1 MKKIFAIAL
10 AVVMVLSIASVAA
23 AFNWGP
29 AASSGDSFGYGIDV
43 IKYTRSTGEIGS
55 SYFNADDAAT
65 AVNGADVYFA
75 IKLTVPDLLATNDIR
90 ANAEV
95 KIDATAIS
103 GFDGGTYDI
112 SDLGKGTYYYMEDAP
127 GLADGFYLIDAFVA
141 NSRWMNFV
149 SETPVFARYCL
160 DTDTA
165 EVYAEVT
172 SDRPLGRWF
181 TVGGYDIGKVLI
193 SENGVDANVDLG
205 SLAVQNYTNGNPS
218 VATQGVYQIN
228 FTGSATDG
236 NWFAINSD
244 PNNGAT
250 VNVTIGKTAS
260 IPLTKYDQAAG
271 TTTHGI
277 QTAAMARTVIDKLGG
292 EGAKVTIDGAEYEL
306 KLAGNGQAI
315 RLYEEPVHN
324 NNVYSGVNNMAAI
337 AAAVSVS
344 ASSAFAPDSA
354 EVVEFREASTPVGSG
369 DLVAVVPLD
378 ANDKALD
385 VIANAAEAAD
395 ARDAIAAVYA
405 GESWA
410 GTKAVTDLM
419 AWLDEGNSKTFR
431 DAVAAGEVYFT
442 DSNLRTAFGF
452 ANKVSDSITWKANST
467 PIILDPTVSIPKT
480 GDNASVIGFAM
491 IMVAVVAAAVAVRKV
506 NA

>member
-1 MKKIFAIAL
+1 MKKILSIAL

-141 NSRWMNFV
+141 NARWMNFV

-160 DTDTA
+160 DTETA

-181 TVGGYDIGKVLI
+181 TVGGYDIGKVAL
-193 SENGVDANVDLG
+193 GAADAVPANVG
-205 SLAVQNYTNGNPS
+205 IGN
-218 VATQGVYQIN
+218 
-228 FTGSATDG
+228 
-236 NWFAINSD
+236 
-244 PNNGAT
+244 AT
-250 VNVTIGKTAS
+250 VTATNAGNQEKATTITFKFPEITNYQGTNCVVNYNMFGYTGKFNVGGVVGTVTEATA
-260 IPLTKYDQAAG
+260 IAKAVADQLKITEGG
-271 TTTHGI
+271 T
-277 QTAAMARTVIDKLGG
+277 VF
-292 EGAKVTIDGAEYEL
+292 TIDGVNFKAVLDTTDATITFTEQGIAPFTTAYY
-306 KLAGNGQAI
+306 GNLPTFTFA
-315 RLYEEPVHN
+315 PV
-324 NNVYSGVNNMAAI
+324 GT
-337 AAAVSVS
+337 AAV
-344 ASSAFAPDSA
+344 PGT
-354 EVVEFREASTPVGSG
+354 EVIEFREASTPAGNGAV
-369 DLVAVVPLD
+369 VAVIPLD
-378 ANDKALD
+378 GNDKALD
-385 VIANAAEAAD
+385 VLASAQELKDYNGGVLKD
-395 ARDAIAAVYA
+395 YYA
-405 GESWA
+405 GKKWA

-431 DAVAAGEVYFT
+431 DAVAAGEVYMT

-452 ANKVSDSITWKANST
+452 AYKVSDSITWKANST
-467 PIILDPTVSIPKT
+467 PIILDHTVGIPKT

>member
-112 SDLGKGTYYYMEDAP
+112 SGLSKGTYYYMEDAP

-141 NSRWMNFV
+141 NARWMNFV

-181 TVGGYDIGKVLI
+181 NVGNYDIGKVAV
-193 SENGVDANVDLG
+193 GGTAAVPANVTFNTDEVQVAGDDSVNDPTVFTFIFRGFDAKQACTLVYN
-205 SLAVQNYTNGNPS
+205 LAGIS
-218 VATQGVYQIN
+218 VEHETAAEQV
-228 FTGSATDG
+228 
-236 NWFAINSD
+236 
-244 PNNGAT
+244 NGAR
-250 VNVTIGKTAS
+250 I
-260 IPLTKYDQAAG
+260 AAA
-271 TTTHGI
+271 I
-277 QTAAMARTVIDKLGG
+277 ANKLGVG
-292 EGAKVTIDGAEYEL
+292 SVVTIDGVEFQVGLSGNTVTFTEVGAPGDYDTKFYGKTPIFTAEAIGT
-306 KLAGNGQAI
+306 AGTAGTT
-315 RLYEEPVHN
+315 
-324 NNVYSGVNNMAAI
+324 
-337 AAAVSVS
+337 
-344 ASSAFAPDSA
+344 
-354 EVVEFREASTPVGSG
+354 VVEFREANHPIGKGKLIAVIPLGSG
-369 DLVAVVPLD
+369 DL
-378 ANDKALD
+378 ALD
-385 VIANAAEAAD
+385 VIGSKDELNAYNNLKAE
-395 ARDAIAAVYA
+395 YA
-405 GESWA
+405 GVKWA
-410 GTKAVTDLM
+410 GTQAITNLM

-431 DAVAAGEVYFT
+431 DAVAAREVYFT
-442 DSNLRTAFGF
+442 DSNMRTAFGF

-467 PIILDPTVSIPKT
+467 PIILDPIGIPKT

>member
-43 IKYTRSTGEIGS
+43 IKFTRSTGEIGS

-75 IKLTVPDLLATNDIR
+75 IKLTVPDLPATNEIR
-90 ANAEV
+90 KNAKVE
-95 KIDATAIS
+95 INATAIS
-103 GFDGGTYDI
+103 GFDGGTYKI

-127 GLADGFYLIDAFVA
+127 DLADGFYLIDAFVA
-141 NSRWMNFV
+141 NAHWMNFV

-181 TVGGYDIGKVLI
+181 NVGNYDIGKVAV
-193 SENGVDANVDLG
+193 GGTAAQPANVAFAANTVKVTGAGNENAPTVFTFTFGDFYADQKCTLVYNLAGISVEHETGKDYVNANAIATEIAKKLG
-205 SLAVQNYTNGNPS
+205 VGSTVVIDGVKFQVGRNNADVTFTEVGAPGSYT
-218 VATQGVYQIN
+218 TQFN
-228 FTGSATDG
+228 
-236 NWFAINSD
+236 
-244 PNNGAT
+244 
-250 VNVTIGKTAS
+250 GKTPIFTAEA
-260 IPLTKYDQAAG
+260 IGTAGTAG
-271 TTTHGI
+271 TT
-277 QTAAMARTVIDKLGG
+277 
-292 EGAKVTIDGAEYEL
+292 
-306 KLAGNGQAI
+306 
-315 RLYEEPVHN
+315 
-324 NNVYSGVNNMAAI
+324 
-337 AAAVSVS
+337 
-344 ASSAFAPDSA
+344 
-354 EVVEFREASTPVGSG
+354 VVEFREASHSIGEGDLIAVIPLGSG
-369 DLVAVVPLD
+369 DL
-378 ANDKALD
+378 ALD
-385 VIANAAEAAD
+385 VLGSKDELNAYNTALKAE
-395 ARDAIAAVYA
+395 YA
-405 GESWA
+405 GETWA
-410 GTKAVTDLM
+410 GTQAITNLM

-431 DAVAAGEVYFT
+431 DAVAAREVYFT
-442 DSNLRTAFGF
+442 DSNMRTAFGF

>member
-1 MKKIFAIAL
+1 MKKILSIAL

-43 IKYTRSTGEIGS
+43 IKFTRSTGEIGS

-112 SDLGKGTYYYMEDAP
+112 SGLSKGTYYYMEDAP

-141 NSRWMNFV
+141 NARWMNFV

-181 TVGGYDIGKVLI
+181 TVGGYDIGKVAL
-193 SENGVDANVDLG
+193 GAADAKPANV
-205 SLAVQNYTNGNPS
+205 AI
-218 VATQGVYQIN
+218 QG
-228 FTGSATDG
+228 A
-236 NWFAINSD
+236 
-244 PNNGAT
+244 
-250 VNVTIGKTAS
+250 NVTMTDAGNQEEETVITFTFPSITNYQGTNCVVNYNMFGYTGKFNVGGAVGHVTEATA
-260 IPLTKYDQAAG
+260 IAKAVADQLKITAAG
-271 TTTHGI
+271 TPF
-277 QTAAMARTVIDKLGG
+277 
-292 EGAKVTIDGAEYEL
+292 TIDGVNFQAVWN
-306 KLAGNGQAI
+306 NGTITFTEQGTAPFTDK
-315 RLYEEPVHN
+315 YYN
-324 NNVYSGVNNMAAI
+324 NAPAFTF
-337 AAAVSVS
+337 AAAGTAAV
-344 ASSAFAPDSA
+344 PGT
-354 EVVEFREASTPVGSG
+354 EVIEFREASTTAGNGAV
-369 DLVAVVPLD
+369 VAVIPLD
-378 ANDKALD
+378 GNDKALD
-385 VIANAAEAAD
+385 VLASAQELAAYNNRALNGYYTGQN
-395 ARDAIAAVYA
+395 RVK
-405 GESWA
+405 WA

-431 DAVAAGEVYFT
+431 DAVAAGEVYMT

-452 ANKVSDSITWKANST
+452 AYKVSDSITWKANST

>member
-1 MKKIFAIAL
+1 MKKILSIAL

-75 IKLTVPDLLATNDIR
+75 IKLTVPDLSATNGIR

-95 KIDATAIS
+95 EIDATAIS

-141 NSRWMNFV
+141 NARWMNFV

-181 TVGGYDIGKVLI
+181 TVGGYDIGKVALGAADAI
-193 SENGVDANVDLG
+193 PANVAIQGADVTMREAG
-205 SLAVQNYTNGNPS
+205 DKEKPTVITFTFPTITNYQASACDVNYNMFGFTGTVTVPTNATNNYNMTGAAVAQE
-218 VATQGVYQIN
+218 VATDLNI
-228 FTGSATDG
+228 
-236 NWFAINSD
+236 
-244 PNNGAT
+244 
-250 VNVTIGKTAS
+250 K
-260 IPLTKYDQAAG
+260 AAG
-271 TTTHGI
+271 TPFTINGVNFQATWTNGSNKIIFTEEVAPSYTTEYFGNPPAFTFEAVG
-277 QTAAMARTVIDKLGG
+277 TAAVPGTEVI
-292 EGAKVTIDGAEYEL
+292 EFRVASTP
-306 KLAGNGQAI
+306 AGNGD
-315 RLYEEPVHN
+315 V
-324 NNVYSGVNNMAAI
+324 
-337 AAAVSVS
+337 
-344 ASSAFAPDSA
+344 
-354 EVVEFREASTPVGSG
+354 
-369 DLVAVVPLD
+369 VAVIPLD
-378 ANDKALD
+378 GNDKALD
-385 VIANAAEAAD
+385 VLASAQELAAYNNRALNGYYTGQN
-395 ARDAIAAVYA
+395 RVK
-405 GESWA
+405 WA

-431 DAVAAGEVYFT
+431 DAVAAGEVYMT

-452 ANKVSDSITWKANST
+452 AYKVSDSITWKANST
-467 PIILDPTVSIPKT
+467 PIILDPTVGIPKT

>member
-43 IKYTRSTGEIGS
+43 IKFTRSTGEIGS

-141 NSRWMNFV
+141 NARWMNFV

-181 TVGGYDIGKVLI
+181 NVGNYDIGKVAV
-193 SENGVDANVDLG
+193 GGTAAQPANVTFN
-205 SLAVQNYTNGNPS
+205 ATNT
-218 VATQGVYQIN
+218 VKV
-228 FTGSATDG
+228 
-236 NWFAINSD
+236 
-244 PNNGAT
+244 NGAGNENAPT
-250 VNVTIGKTAS
+250 VFTFTFGGFNAAQACTLVYNLAGISVEHETNAGPVNSTDIAREIAKKLGIGGTVVIDSVKFQVGLNGADVTFTEVGAPGKYTTKFNGETPIFSAEALGTAG
-260 IPLTKYDQAAG
+260 TAG
-271 TTTHGI
+271 TT
-277 QTAAMARTVIDKLGG
+277 
-292 EGAKVTIDGAEYEL
+292 
-306 KLAGNGQAI
+306 
-315 RLYEEPVHN
+315 
-324 NNVYSGVNNMAAI
+324 
-337 AAAVSVS
+337 
-344 ASSAFAPDSA
+344 
-354 EVVEFREASTPVGSG
+354 VVEFREANHPIGKGKLIAVIPLGGS
-369 DLVAVVPLD
+369 DL
-378 ANDKALD
+378 ALD
-385 VIANAAEAAD
+385 VLGSKDELNAYNNGALKAE
-395 ARDAIAAVYA
+395 YA
-405 GESWA
+405 GATWA
-410 GTKAVTDLM
+410 GTQAITNLM

-431 DAVAAGEVYFT
+431 DAVAAREVYFT
-442 DSNLRTAFGF
+442 DSNMRTAFGF

>member
-1 MKKIFAIAL
+1 MKKILSIAL

-43 IKYTRSTGEIGS
+43 IKFTRSTGEIGS

-75 IKLTVPDLLATNDIR
+75 IKLTVPDLSATNGIR

-95 KIDATAIS
+95 EIDATAIS

-141 NSRWMNFV
+141 NARWMNFV

-172 SDRPLGRWF
+172 SDRPLGPWF
-181 TVGGYDIGKVLI
+181 TVGGYDIGKVAL
-193 SENGVDANVDLG
+193 GAADAVPANVAIQG
-205 SLAVQNYTNGNPS
+205 ANVGMTSAGNKEAATVITFTFPTIQNYQDSECEVNYKMFDFTGTVTVAAGKTSNKDVAATVAEALDIDEAGNALFTIDGVNFQAQLGTGRNGNKI
-218 VATQGVYQIN
+218 T
-228 FTGSATDG
+228 FTEQPGGDG
-236 NWFAINSD
+236 LFTTEYLNNPPAFTFA
-244 PNNGAT
+244 
-250 VNVTIGKTAS
+250 
-260 IPLTKYDQAAG
+260 AAG
-271 TTTHGI
+271 T
-277 QTAAMARTVIDKLGG
+277 
-292 EGAKVTIDGAEYEL
+292 
-306 KLAGNGQAI
+306 
-315 RLYEEPVHN
+315 
-324 NNVYSGVNNMAAI
+324 
-337 AAAVSVS
+337 AAV
-344 ASSAFAPDSA
+344 PGT
-354 EVVEFREASTPVGSG
+354 EVIEFREASTPAGEGAV
-369 DLVAVVPLD
+369 VAVIPLD
-378 ANDKALD
+378 GNDKALD
-385 VIANAAEAAD
+385 VLASAQELKGYNGGVLKD
-395 ARDAIAAVYA
+395 YYT
-405 GESWA
+405 GENGVKWA

-431 DAVAAGEVYFT
+431 DAVAAGEVYMT

-452 ANKVSDSITWKANST
+452 AYKVSDSITWKANST
-467 PIILDPTVSIPKT
+467 PIILDPIGIPKT

>member
-1 MKKIFAIAL
+1 MKKILSIAL

-29 AASSGDSFGYGIDV
+29 AASSGDAFGYGIDV

-75 IKLTVPDLLATNDIR
+75 IKLTVPDLPASNGIR

-95 KIDATAIS
+95 EIDATAIS

-160 DTDTA
+160 DTETA

-181 TVGGYDIGKVLI
+181 TVGGYDIGKVAL
-193 SENGVDANVDLG
+193 GAADAVPANVG
-205 SLAVQNYTNGNPS
+205 IGN
-218 VATQGVYQIN
+218 
-228 FTGSATDG
+228 
-236 NWFAINSD
+236 
-244 PNNGAT
+244 AT
-250 VNVTIGKTAS
+250 VTATNAGNQEKATTITFKFPEITNYQGTNCVVNYNMFGYTGKFNVGGDVGTVTEATA
-260 IPLTKYDQAAG
+260 IAKAVADQLKITEAG
-271 TTTHGI
+271 T
-277 QTAAMARTVIDKLGG
+277 VF
-292 EGAKVTIDGAEYEL
+292 TIDGVNFKAVLDIADATITFTEQGIAPFTTAYY
-306 KLAGNGQAI
+306 GNLPTFTFA
-315 RLYEEPVHN
+315 PV
-324 NNVYSGVNNMAAI
+324 GT
-337 AAAVSVS
+337 AAV
-344 ASSAFAPDSA
+344 PGT
-354 EVVEFREASTPVGSG
+354 EVIEFREASTPAGKG
-369 DLVAVVPLD
+369 DLVAVIPLD
-378 ANDKALD
+378 GNDKALD
-385 VIANAAEAAD
+385 VLASAQDLAD
-395 ARDAIAAVYA
+395 YSNGALAKHYKNVT
-405 GESWA
+405 WA

-431 DAVAAGEVYFT
+431 DAVAAGEVYMT

-452 ANKVSDSITWKANST
+452 AYKVSDSISWKANST
-467 PIILDPTVSIPKT
+467 PIILDPTVGIPKT

>member
-43 IKYTRSTGEIGS
+43 IKFTRSTGEIGS

-141 NSRWMNFV
+141 NARWMNFV

-181 TVGGYDIGKVLI
+181 NVGNYDIGKVTV
-193 SENGVDANVDLG
+193 GGTAAVPANVTFNK
-205 SLAVQNYTNGNPS
+205 STVKVTNADT
-218 VATQGVYQIN
+218 V
-228 FTGSATDG
+228 
-236 NWFAINSD
+236 SD
-244 PNNGAT
+244 PTVFTFIFGGFNSNGEYKLVYNLAGIPVEHLT
-250 VNVTIGKTAS
+250 GVHNDTTGNDIANQIAMKLGIGSVVTIEGVKFQVALSGNKVTFTEVGAPGKYTTEFNGETPIFTAEA
-260 IPLTKYDQAAG
+260 IGTAGTAG
-271 TTTHGI
+271 TT
-277 QTAAMARTVIDKLGG
+277 
-292 EGAKVTIDGAEYEL
+292 
-306 KLAGNGQAI
+306 
-315 RLYEEPVHN
+315 
-324 NNVYSGVNNMAAI
+324 
-337 AAAVSVS
+337 
-344 ASSAFAPDSA
+344 
-354 EVVEFREASTPVGSG
+354 VVEFREANHPIGKGKLIAVIPLGGS
-369 DLVAVVPLD
+369 DL
-378 ANDKALD
+378 ALD
-385 VIANAAEAAD
+385 VLASAQELLAYNGGALWAE
-395 ARDAIAAVYA
+395 YA
-405 GESWA
+405 SAQWA

-431 DAVAAGEVYFT
+431 DAVAAREVYFN
-442 DSNLRTAFGF
+442 DSNMRTAFGF

-467 PIILDPTVSIPKT
+467 PIILDPTVCIPKT

>member
-141 NSRWMNFV
+141 NARWMNFV

-181 TVGGYDIGKVLI
+181 NVGNYDIGKVTVGGTAGTPADVTFNKNTVKVTGAD
-193 SENGVDANVDLG
+193 SVENPTVFTFIFGGFNSTGEYKLVYN
-205 SLAVQNYTNGNPS
+205 LAGIPVEHLT
-218 VATQGVYQIN
+218 GVYNDADGDEIANQIAMKLGI
-228 FTGSATDG
+228 GSA
-236 NWFAINSD
+236 
-244 PNNGAT
+244 
-250 VNVTIGKTAS
+250 
-260 IPLTKYDQAAG
+260 
-271 TTTHGI
+271 
-277 QTAAMARTVIDKLGG
+277 
-292 EGAKVTIDGAEYEL
+292 VTIDGVKFRVDLSGNKVTFTEMGAPGKYVTQFNGETPIFTAEAIGT
-306 KLAGNGQAI
+306 AGTAGTT
-315 RLYEEPVHN
+315 
-324 NNVYSGVNNMAAI
+324 
-337 AAAVSVS
+337 
-344 ASSAFAPDSA
+344 
-354 EVVEFREASTPVGSG
+354 VVEFREANHPIGKGKLIAVIPLGSG
-369 DLVAVVPLD
+369 DL
-378 ANDKALD
+378 ALD
-385 VIANAAEAAD
+385 VIGSKDELNAYNNLKAE
-395 ARDAIAAVYA
+395 YA
-405 GESWA
+405 GAKWA
-410 GTKAVTDLM
+410 GPRASTDLM

-431 DAVAAGEVYFT
+431 DAVAAREVYMT
-442 DSNLRTAFGF
+442 DSNMRTAFGF

-467 PIILDPTVSIPKT
+467 PIILDPIGIPKT

>member
-1 MKKIFAIAL
+1 MKKILSIAL

-43 IKYTRSTGEIGS
+43 IKFTRSTGEIGS

-95 KIDATAIS
+95 EIDATAIS

-112 SDLGKGTYYYMEDAP
+112 SGLSKGTYYYMEDAP

-141 NSRWMNFV
+141 NARWMNFV

-181 TVGGYDIGKVLI
+181 TVGGYDIGKVAL
-193 SENGVDANVDLG
+193 GAVDAIPANVAIQGADVTRREAG
-205 SLAVQNYTNGNPS
+205 NQERATVIEFTFPAITNYQGTNCVVNYNMFGYTGKFNVGGAVGHVT
-218 VATQGVYQIN
+218 
-228 FTGSATDG
+228 
-236 NWFAINSD
+236 
-244 PNNGAT
+244 GAT
-250 VNVTIGKTAS
+250 AVAKAVADQLKINQAGTGTTPFTIDGVNFIAVWDGKNKITFTEQGTA
-260 IPLTKYDQAAG
+260 PFTTKYYDDAPAFTFTAAG
-271 TTTHGI
+271 T
-277 QTAAMARTVIDKLGG
+277 
-292 EGAKVTIDGAEYEL
+292 
-306 KLAGNGQAI
+306 
-315 RLYEEPVHN
+315 
-324 NNVYSGVNNMAAI
+324 
-337 AAAVSVS
+337 AAV
-344 ASSAFAPDSA
+344 PGT
-354 EVVEFREASTPVGSG
+354 EVIEFREASTPAGKG
-369 DLVAVVPLD
+369 DLVAVIPLD
-378 ANDKALD
+378 GNDKALD
-385 VIANAAEAAD
+385 VLASAQDLAD
-395 ARDAIAAVYA
+395 YSNGALAKHYENVT
-405 GESWA
+405 WA

-431 DAVAAGEVYFT
+431 DAVAAGEVYMT

-452 ANKVSDSITWKANST
+452 AYKVSDSITWKANST
-467 PIILDPTVSIPKT
+467 PIILDPTVGIPKT

>member
-1 MKKIFAIAL
+1 MKKILSIAL

-43 IKYTRSTGEIGS
+43 IKFTRSTGEIGS

-75 IKLTVPDLLATNDIR
+75 IRLTVPDLLATNDIR

-141 NSRWMNFV
+141 NARWMNFV

-181 TVGGYDIGKVLI
+181 TVGGYDIGKVALGAADAI
-193 SENGVDANVDLG
+193 PANVGIQGADVTMKEAGDQEKPTVITFTFPTITNYHQTSACDVNFNMFGYTGTFTVNKNRTLSDVQVAKEVAQALGIKNAGTPFTINGVTFQ
-205 SLAVQNYTNGNPS
+205 AVWNNGN
-218 VATQGVYQIN
+218 TIT
-228 FTGSATDG
+228 FTEQKGTGYYTTEYLG
-236 NWFAINSD
+236 NPPAFTFA
-244 PNNGAT
+244 
-250 VNVTIGKTAS
+250 
-260 IPLTKYDQAAG
+260 AAG
-271 TTTHGI
+271 T
-277 QTAAMARTVIDKLGG
+277 AAKPGTEVI
-292 EGAKVTIDGAEYEL
+292 
-306 KLAGNGQAI
+306 
-315 RLYEEPVHN
+315 
-324 NNVYSGVNNMAAI
+324 
-337 AAAVSVS
+337 
-344 ASSAFAPDSA
+344 
-354 EVVEFREASTPVGSG
+354 EFREASTPAGKG
-369 DLVAVVPLD
+369 DLVAVIPLD
-378 ANDKALD
+378 GNDKALD
-385 VIANAAEAAD
+385 VLASAQDLDDYSNGALAKHYK
-395 ARDAIAAVYA
+395 VT
-405 GESWA
+405 WA

-431 DAVAAGEVYFT
+431 DAVAAGEVYMT

-452 ANKVSDSITWKANST
+452 AYKVSDSITWKANST
-467 PIILDPTVSIPKT
+467 PIILDPTVGIPKT

>member
-43 IKYTRSTGEIGS
+43 IKFTRSTGEIGS

-75 IKLTVPDLLATNDIR
+75 IKLTVPDLSATNGIR

-95 KIDATAIS
+95 EIDATAIS

-112 SDLGKGTYYYMEDAP
+112 SGLSKGTYYYMEDAP

-141 NSRWMNFV
+141 NARWMNFV

-181 TVGGYDIGKVLI
+181 TVGGYDIGKVALGAADAI
-193 SENGVDANVDLG
+193 PANV
-205 SLAVQNYTNGNPS
+205 AI
-218 VATQGVYQIN
+218 QG
-228 FTGSATDG
+228 A
-236 NWFAINSD
+236 
-244 PNNGAT
+244 
-250 VNVTIGKTAS
+250 NVTMTDAGNQEEETVITFTFPSITNYQGTNCVVNYNMFGYTGKFNVGGVVGQVTEATA
-260 IPLTKYDQAAG
+260 IAKAVADQLKITPAGTVFTIDGVNFEAALKNNTITFTEQGAAPYTDKYYNNAPDFTFAAAG
-271 TTTHGI
+271 T
-277 QTAAMARTVIDKLGG
+277 
-292 EGAKVTIDGAEYEL
+292 
-306 KLAGNGQAI
+306 
-315 RLYEEPVHN
+315 
-324 NNVYSGVNNMAAI
+324 
-337 AAAVSVS
+337 AAV
-344 ASSAFAPDSA
+344 PGT
-354 EVVEFREASTPVGSG
+354 EVIEFREASTPAGKG
-369 DLVAVVPLD
+369 DVVAVIPLD
-378 ANDKALD
+378 GNDKALD
-385 VIANAAEAAD
+385 VLASAQELKGYNGGVLKD
-395 ARDAIAAVYA
+395 YYA
-405 GESWA
+405 GKKWA

-431 DAVAAGEVYFT
+431 DAVAAGEVYMT

-452 ANKVSDSITWKANST
+452 AYKVSDSITWKANST
-467 PIILDPTVSIPKT
+467 PIILDPTVGIPKT

>member
-1 MKKIFAIAL
+1 MKKILSIAL
-10 AVVMVLSIASVAA
+10 AVVMVMGIASVAA

-43 IKYTRSTGEIGS
+43 IKFTRSTGEIGS

-112 SDLGKGTYYYMEDAP
+112 SGLSKGTYYYMEDAP

-141 NSRWMNFV
+141 NARWMNFV

-172 SDRPLGRWF
+172 SDRPLGPWF
-181 TVGGYDIGKVLI
+181 TVGGYDIGKVAL
-193 SENGVDANVDLG
+193 GAADAVPANVAIQG
-205 SLAVQNYTNGNPS
+205 ANVGTTSAGNREAATVITFTFPTIQNYQDSECEVNYKMFDFTGTVTVAAGKTSNKDVAATVAEALDIDEAGNALFTIDGVNFQAQLGTGRNGNKI
-218 VATQGVYQIN
+218 T
-228 FTGSATDG
+228 FTEQPGGDGSFTDKYYK
-236 NWFAINSD
+236 NDPDFTFA
-244 PNNGAT
+244 
-250 VNVTIGKTAS
+250 
-260 IPLTKYDQAAG
+260 AAG
-271 TTTHGI
+271 T
-277 QTAAMARTVIDKLGG
+277 
-292 EGAKVTIDGAEYEL
+292 
-306 KLAGNGQAI
+306 
-315 RLYEEPVHN
+315 
-324 NNVYSGVNNMAAI
+324 
-337 AAAVSVS
+337 AAV
-344 ASSAFAPDSA
+344 PGT
-354 EVVEFREASTPVGSG
+354 EVIEFREASTPAGEGAV
-369 DLVAVVPLD
+369 VAVIQLD
-378 ANDKALD
+378 GNDKALD
-385 VIANAAEAAD
+385 VLASAQELKGYNGG
-395 ARDAIAAVYA
+395 VLKGYYT
-405 GESWA
+405 GENRVTWA

-431 DAVAAGEVYFT
+431 DAVAAGEVYMT

-452 ANKVSDSITWKANST
+452 AYKVSDSITWKANST
-467 PIILDPTVSIPKT
+467 PIILDPTVGIPKT

>member
-43 IKYTRSTGEIGS
+43 IKFTRSTGEIGS

-75 IKLTVPDLLATNDIR
+75 IKLTVPDLLATNGIR

-95 KIDATAIS
+95 EIDATAIS

-141 NSRWMNFV
+141 NARWMNFV

-193 SENGVDANVDLG
+193 SEDGVDAKVNLG
-205 SLAVQNYTNGNPS
+205 TLSVTSITNGDFT
-218 VATQGVYQIN
+218 VANQGVYQIRFADN
-228 FTGSATDG
+228 NEAG
-236 NWFAINSD
+236 WFAINSD

-260 IPLTKYDQAAG
+260 IPLTKYDKAAG

-292 EGAKVTIDGAEYEL
+292 DGAKVTIDGVEYKL
-306 KLAGNGQAI
+306 VLAGDGNI
-315 RLYEEPVHN
+315 RLYEEPVYN
-324 NNVYSGVNNMAAI
+324 NNVYSGVNNLPAI
-337 AAAVSVS
+337 QAAVSVS

-452 ANKVSDSITWKANST
+452 AHKVSDSITWKANST
-467 PIILDPTVSIPKT
+467 PIILDHTVGIPKT

>member
-1 MKKIFAIAL
+1 MKKILSIAL

-43 IKYTRSTGEIGS
+43 IKFTRSTGEIGS

-75 IKLTVPDLLATNDIR
+75 IKLTVPDLSATNGIR

-103 GFDGGTYDI
+103 GFDGGTYKI

-141 NSRWMNFV
+141 NARWMNFV

-181 TVGGYDIGKVLI
+181 TVGGYDIGKVAL
-193 SENGVDANVDLG
+193 GAVDAIPANVAIQGARVTMDDEETHG
-205 SLAVQNYTNGNPS
+205 AATEITFNFPSIRNYQASACDVNYNMFG
-218 VATQGVYQIN
+218 
-228 FTGSATDG
+228 FTGTVTVPANAANNYNMSAADVAQEVASDLNIRQAGNTVFTIDG
-236 NWFAINSD
+236 VNFSAAL
-244 PNNGAT
+244 NGSRIIFT
-250 VNVTIGKTAS
+250 EQQQGTA
-260 IPLTKYDQAAG
+260 PFTTKYYNNAPDFTFAAAG
-271 TTTHGI
+271 T
-277 QTAAMARTVIDKLGG
+277 
-292 EGAKVTIDGAEYEL
+292 
-306 KLAGNGQAI
+306 
-315 RLYEEPVHN
+315 
-324 NNVYSGVNNMAAI
+324 
-337 AAAVSVS
+337 AAV
-344 ASSAFAPDSA
+344 PGT
-354 EVVEFREASTPVGSG
+354 EVIEFREASTPAGNG
-369 DLVAVVPLD
+369 DVVAVIPLD
-378 ANDKALD
+378 GNDKALD
-385 VIANAAEAAD
+385 VLASAQELAAYNNRAL
-395 ARDAIAAVYA
+395 A
-405 GESWA
+405 GFYTNLRWA
-410 GTKAVTDLM
+410 GTQAVTDLM

-431 DAVAAGEVYFT
+431 DAVAAGEVYMT

-452 ANKVSDSITWKANST
+452 AYKVSDSITWKANST
-467 PIILDPTVSIPKT
+467 PIILDPTVGIPKT

>member
-43 IKYTRSTGEIGS
+43 IKFTRSTGEIGS

-75 IKLTVPDLLATNDIR
+75 IKLTVPDLSATNGIR

-95 KIDATAIS
+95 EIDATAIS

-141 NSRWMNFV
+141 NARWMNFV

-181 TVGGYDIGKVLI
+181 NVGNYDIGKVTV
-193 SENGVDANVDLG
+193 GGTAGTPANVTFG
-205 SLAVQNYTNGNPS
+205 QNTVDVFYAS
-218 VATQGVYQIN
+218 DVALPTQFN
-228 FTGSATDG
+228 FTFGG
-236 NWFAINSD
+236 FNSKGD
-244 PNNGAT
+244 YKLVYNLAGISVEVEMSSGQRSGAT
-250 VNVTIGKTAS
+250 IAKVIAEKLGVGSTVVIDGVKFSVNYDAAKYPNIVYFTEVGAPGKYTTDFNGYTPIFTAEAIGTAG
-260 IPLTKYDQAAG
+260 TAG
-271 TTTHGI
+271 TT
-277 QTAAMARTVIDKLGG
+277 
-292 EGAKVTIDGAEYEL
+292 
-306 KLAGNGQAI
+306 
-315 RLYEEPVHN
+315 
-324 NNVYSGVNNMAAI
+324 
-337 AAAVSVS
+337 
-344 ASSAFAPDSA
+344 
-354 EVVEFREASTPVGSG
+354 VVEFREANHPIGKGKLIAVIPLGSG
-369 DLVAVVPLD
+369 DL
-378 ANDKALD
+378 ALD
-385 VIANAAEAAD
+385 VIGSKDELNAYNNLKAE
-395 ARDAIAAVYA
+395 YA
-405 GESWA
+405 GAKWA
-410 GTKAVTDLM
+410 GTEAITNLM

-431 DAVAAGEVYFT
+431 DAVAAGEVYMT

-452 ANKVSDSITWKANST
+452 AYKVSDSITWKANST
-467 PIILDPTVSIPKT
+467 PIILDPTVGIPKT